1 MIIFRDELTDI
12 AAYCY
17 GDAQLYR
24 REDRMFWPIA
34 PAGLSKP
41 SELGRGLAGYVAQ
54 VHKEVRFLL

>member
-1 MIIFRDELTDI
+1 MLRCELSDI
-12 AAYCY
+12 PAYCFA
-17 GDAQLYR
+17 DAQLYR

-54 VHKEVRFLL
+54 VHKEVRFT